1 MPDVRGLPRFRA
13 RECELLEGM
22 SCSHSRPF
30 QISHVADERPAAL
43 SATSGTWRV
52 GTKHKARVIG
62 HSPMDGVIMLSFEKR
77 VLEQRFMQVS
87 EIKVGEVMKVRFSP
101 YALLR
106 ALRLTIF
113 VFSRERSADSP
124 TRQSSS
130 TSPAASTVL
139 SGLCTMRTSS

>member
-1 MPDVRGLPRFRA
+1 MPDIRRIPCVRPREFESNRGEDGVLIA
-13 RECELLEGM
+13 VVL
-22 SCSHSRPF
+22 

-87 EIKVGEVMKVRFSP
+87 EIKVGEVMKVSLSIF
-101 YALLR
+101 ALIRLYLTKFLSR
-106 ALRLTIF
+106 AQS
-113 VFSRERSADSP
+113 VDSP
-124 TRQSSS
+124 TRRFSSMF
-130 TSPAASTVL
+130 PVALMV
-139 SGLCTMRTSS
+139 